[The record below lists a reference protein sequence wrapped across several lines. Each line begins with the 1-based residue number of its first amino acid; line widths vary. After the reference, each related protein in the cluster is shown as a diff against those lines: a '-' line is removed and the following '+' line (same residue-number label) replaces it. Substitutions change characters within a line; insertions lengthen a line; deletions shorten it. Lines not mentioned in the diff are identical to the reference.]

1 VWTSATDHQIVFD
14 DPRDQRRYDQL
25 NERLRELGGRF
36 PTRGESSWL
45 GLQMNHASKAF
56 PRPWL
61 WLLVALVAFVRR
73 RPRNWQVPTVLAASA
88 LVVLFATVLGVYA
101 IPEYSVPVAPSFI
114 LLAAVALFGTRSP
127 A

>member
-1 VWTSATDHQIVFD
+1 
-14 DPRDQRRYDQL
+14 
-25 NERLRELGGRF
+25 
-36 PTRGESSWL
+36 
-45 GLQMNHASKAF
+45 
-56 PRPWL
+56 L
-61 WLLVALVAFVRR
+61 WLLVALLAFVWR

-88 LVVLFATVLGVYA
+88 LIVLFATVLGVYA